1 MIYQCKTCRKK
12 FELVEGTTMDNLK
25 ELRIVLV
32 DGEYWHKPCAKLVRM
47 GDQLMLE
54 SRVEGR
60 ITK

>member
-1 MIYQCKTCRKK
+1 
-12 FELVEGTTMDNLK
+12 MDNLK